1 MVRVVEELLES
12 AVQHFQRMLDLAARA
27 GDVLALNRFLLQPVV
42 GIEQLLRGGQVVRGQ
57 AVEPGDDGRLFLG
70 AGENAAHHVLNGRNA
85 LAHRGVV
92 DGGVQLVHLAHVVAA
107 AGDKGALLGR
117 QALGDI
123 LLVGRPRRRL
133 SCPGRL
139 GRLALGERL
148 ALALLELTIL
158 VVGVLGH
165 HEGGVLVVD
174 APLGEVAAL
183 DERTR
188 GGKGGLGAL
197 LHARGE
203 VVEANGLALAHRPLE
218 SLELRGTP

>member
-1 MVRVVEELLES
+1 M
-12 AVQHFQRMLDLAARA
+12 
-27 GDVLALNRFLLQPVV
+27 
-42 GIEQLLRGGQVVRGQ
+42 
-57 AVEPGDDGRLFLG
+57 
-70 AGENAAHHVLNGRNA
+70 
-85 LAHRGVV
+85 
-92 DGGVQLVHLAHVVAA
+92 
-107 AGDKGALLGR
+107 
-117 QALGDI
+117 
-123 LLVGRPRRRL
+123 GRPRRRL

-148 ALALLELTIL
+148 ALALLALLELTIL

-183 DERTR
+183 DERAR
-188 GGKGGLGAL
+188 GGKGGLGAH

>member
-1 MVRVVEELLES
+1 MNGL
-12 AVQHFQRMLDLAARA
+12 
-27 GDVLALNRFLLQPVV
+27 LLQPVV
-42 GIEQLLRGGQVVRGQ
+42 GIEQLHRGGQVVRGQ

-70 AGENAAHHVLNGRNA
+70 TGEDAADHLLNGHDA

-92 DGGVQLVHLAHVVAA
+92 NGGVQLIHLAHVVAA

-117 QALGDI
+117 QTLGDV

-133 SCPGRL
+133 SCPSRL

-158 VVGVLGH
+158 AVGVLGH

-174 APLGEVAAL
+174 AALGKVAAL
-183 DERTR
+183 DERAR
-188 GGKGGLGAL
+188 GGKRRFGAH
-197 LHARGE
+197 LHARGN
-203 VVEANGLALAHRPLE
+203 VVEGDGLAFPHGPLE
-218 SLELRGTP
+218 RFQL